1 MEYARQRSVTVAFPR
16 GVESNDEQRARAR
29 ARARRERGGCP
40 ARRAGRRAQRA
51 REDNNG
57 GWHERCQLTVAANC
71 RAQRWLVPLWRSAAP
86 AKPVGPHFSLVWQAG
101 RDRPTPGAPPSAYP
115 APFGHR
121 SVRQSPALQIPTSA
135 HAALPVGLFSLFMTV
150 IIELES
156 PAGLPKPSKFARGD
170 AHSSP

>member
-1 MEYARQRSVTVAFPR
+1 MSSTKSRTTGTAGARGQQRR
-16 GVESNDEQRARAR
+16 LARALPVDS
-29 ARARRERGGCP
+29 C
-40 ARRAGRRAQRA
+40 
-51 REDNNG
+51 
-57 GWHERCQLTVAANC
+57 CQC
-71 RAQRWLVPLWRSAAP
+71 RAQRWLVPLWRSAVP
-86 AKPVGPHFSLVWQAG
+86 AKPVGPHFFLEWQAG

-170 AHSSP
+170 VHSSP